1 MVEIYGDEAI
11 VMCGEC
17 GLSDRVKYFP
27 PCNDVDIY
35 NRFMDKYYGK
45 LGKYA

>member
-1 MVEIYGDEAI
+1 MMEIYGDDAI

-35 NRFMDKYYGK
+35 DRFMDKYYEK
-45 LGKYA
+45 A